1 MIDDIGKIIMDALKP
16 FEVVEISFS
25 SCIEKK
31 YLIVWLKNKYLGYFD
46 LCGNRYLDS
55 IFVVNFSFVVT
66 PITLQI

>member
-31 YLIVWLKNKYLGYFD
+31 YLIVWLKNKYL
-46 LCGNRYLDS
+46 
-55 IFVVNFSFVVT
+55 
-66 PITLQI
+66 